1 MILET
6 KRLVIRE
13 YTPKD
18 FGALYE
24 ILSDA
29 ETMKYYPTRPMML
42 CSFS

>member
-18 FGALYE
+18 FDALYE

-29 ETMKYYPTRPMML
+29 ETMKYYPIVLRAR
-42 CSFS
+42 